1 MSLVMDRVQKH
12 YEYASENYEK
22 NNIIGIFLVGSQ
34 NYGTDLETSDVD
46 TKLIITPT
54 LQDIYKNKRGESS
67 TIYLPDSNE
76 QISVKDIR
84 CVFNEFRKQNINIL
98 EILYTNYCIL
108 NEPYKKAW
116 QALIDE
122 RELISHYDKK
132 RAVKAI
138 KGNVYNSYNRIYL
151 KDGNISR
158 KQVANIVRYEYFL
171 RNFINEEPYEKCLQ
185 PEGQAKEY
193 ITQIRNGEMG
203 EAAMKIIAESTKQT
217 LEILFNAYEQRP
229 DIGAENFEVDSI
241 LDNLCKE
248 FIDTSFFAE
257 YARNGEI

>member
-84 CVFNEFRKQNINIL
+84 CVFNEFRKQNISIL

-108 NEPYKKAW
+108 NEPYKKTW

-138 KGNVYNSYNRIYL
+138 KGNVYNTYNRIYL

-171 RNFINEEPYEKCLQ
+171 RNFINEEPYEKCLH

-193 ITQIRNGEMG
+193 IMQIRNGEMG
-203 EAAMKIIAESTKQT
+203 ESAMKIIADSTRQT

-229 DIGAENFEVDSI
+229 DIDTENFEVDSI